1 MCQPFFIRSTFRE
14 KTMRELSI
22 KDLTLIGG
30 GVGPLGALSGAVVA
44 GATYVGYETINGGGS
59 MTGFIGTVAT
69 GAATGFITGPAG
81 AYANTAVA
89 IGGGQLGY
97 YAGMGGAMVQGG
109 LDAAGVNYSGTN
121 YN

>member
-1 MCQPFFIRSTFRE
+1 
-14 KTMRELSI
+14 MRELTI
-22 KDLTLIGG
+22 ENFTLISG
-30 GVGPLGALSGAVVA
+30 GVGPLGAASGAVVA

-69 GAATGFITGPAG
+69 GAAVGFVTGPAG
-81 AYANTAVA
+81 AYANTAMA

-97 YAGMGGAMVQGG
+97 YSGMGGAMIQGG
-109 LDAAGVNYSGTN
+109 LDAAGVNYAGTN